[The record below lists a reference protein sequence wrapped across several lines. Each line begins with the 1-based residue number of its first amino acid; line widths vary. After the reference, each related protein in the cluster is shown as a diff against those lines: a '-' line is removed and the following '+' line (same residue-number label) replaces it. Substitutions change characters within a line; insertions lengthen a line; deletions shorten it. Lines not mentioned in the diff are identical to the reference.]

1 MVTDGRSDLRF
12 PLAHGKFWRVR
23 NGRHRSPALLD
34 SRSGGLNLGVETGE
48 CLLARLRVAQRGGAV
63 GPAAEPLPVARRQ
76 PGQA

>member
-1 MVTDGRSDLRF
+1 MAAAISSFRWLTGS
-12 PLAHGKFWRVR
+12 
-23 NGRHRSPALLD
+23 
-34 SRSGGLNLGVETGE
+34 SGGYAMAGTAPLRASTRAAAASISALRPGE